1 MNQQDLGVQ
10 KRELFEV
17 FYRDENGEL
26 KLAAS
31 FVDENGVVTTEDI
44 VFDEKTLE

>member
-1 MNQQDLGVQ
+1 MELIMDKQ
-10 KRELFEV
+10 KTGEV

>member
-1 MNQQDLGVQ
+1 MELIMAKQ
-10 KRELFEV
+10 KTGQV
-17 FYRDENGEL
+17 YYIGENGEL

>member
-1 MNQQDLGVQ
+1 MEKTKTGQVYYIG
-10 KRELFEV
+10 
-17 FYRDENGEL
+17 ENGEL